1 MSRLVPVF
9 ARSAHESSPSVG
21 IARRFGVYR
30 DWPRCA
36 PPTLANLAARRRRQL
51 SSMRPE
57 LKPPPHNSAPVR
69 STKGQLSEHHQ
80 CSTTPLH
87 QHITD
92 IVQRAKDLT
101 EQKWNS
107 KSEAEALSLLA
118 ECEKAVSSDRYYHYY
133 NNSNSNSTSSAAT
146 DDRLTVSVFQ
156 AADRLGRKLVSS
168 TDPYVP
174 VALLVRYLEFYAR
187 LARPDITQRTLVNNR
202 WWRWTQTPASV
213 YSAQQLALLR
223 FSVDRATVSASPS
236 SYSNYL
242 RKTALLPGST
252 DLKALA
258 DLVNSRLADY
268 RSAEDVTNDVV
279 RRYRMLRLLIKVVE
293 YTVFVTLVLI
303 VGKWLLAENAV
314 LFATTDIVER
324 MTIVATTVSLL
335 ALAFHVLLRYSMVG
349 SLITPPPPINVL
361 SSARS
366 WRSRFLLRGR
376 WFRGPAAGSRI
387 SLENDLRA
395 REILRTAFPAAPAI
409 DATAELRE
417 LLKTPSSNPL
427 VPPRMSWQLRLAL
440 GWSRLARLFAVV
452 EPMFVGEHGLSQRLA
467 LMWLRNL
474 VQMVPPHHPN
484 SSPADVATDIAATD
498 VISGE
503 LQRFTLFVK
512 RNFESTP
519 FALAAHD
526 LQAASAFVAA
536 HADPAAM
543 EAFLELFTGGYVGL
557 RHGSKSGNSPTVS
570 DRLDYMI
577 NFAMEPISRAGQ
589 SLQASGFERSKPA
602 DIQKCTK
609 SAVVMSFGTIISQLC
624 WRHAHN
630 HHQQQQQQAGPAALV
645 VAVNAFLDTPAIPVS
660 AALYR
665 SAFSAAADVLRD
677 LSILRSLVASFE
689 QRFLDGDQYVL
700 RIVRRAHTPQSVGW
714 KLPSVAPPTNLGAQN
729 NLLVD
734 CVSPY
739 VAYLAQEEEVAAVS
753 VGLVDL
759 PPQNSGSV
767 VKTDSVA
774 DFVERWSKL
783 GILDTKSCVQC
794 LSTAVRSV
802 ATPKANS
809 KHLLAS
815 TAEQWVLLGFRVVDS
830 ALSAKEPVSPLG
842 RENVMQ
848 AFYQFLELTLRAST
862 TIEASATQHN
872 QQCDV
877 CVCVCV
883 YTKWKELVARYPI
896 VATRATAP
904 FNSLLV
910 RALSGNHPQQSQSQ
924 SRERVRWVLE
934 VLDLMH
940 GLGQT
945 PTLQAL
951 DALCLAA
958 SRVRVD
964 VSHQIDYWTH
974 SIKTKAR
981 TRDTKMNRFAKSLF

>member
-1 MSRLVPVF
+1 
-9 ARSAHESSPSVG
+9 
-21 IARRFGVYR
+21 
-30 DWPRCA
+30 
-36 PPTLANLAARRRRQL
+36 
-51 SSMRPE
+51 MRPE
-57 LKPPPHNSAPVR
+57 LKPPPQHSVPVR
-69 STKGQLSEHHQ
+69 NTKGQSPEHHQ
-80 CSTTPLH
+80 CSTTLLH
-87 QHITD
+87 QNIAD

-107 KSEAEALSLLA
+107 KTEAEALSLLA
-118 ECEKAVSSDRYYHYY
+118 ECEKAVSSDRYYSFY
-133 NNSNSNSTSSAAT
+133 NSNSTSSATT

-174 VALLVRYLEFYAR
+174 VALFVRYLEFYAR
-187 LARPDITQRTLVNNR
+187 LARPDITQRTLVNSR

-223 FSVDRATVSASPS
+223 FSIDKATVSASAS

-242 RKTALLPGST
+242 RKTALPPSST

-258 DLVNSRLADY
+258 DLVDSRLADY

-279 RRYRMLRLLIKVVE
+279 HRYRMLRLLIKVVE

-314 LFATTDIVER
+314 LFATTDIVGR

-349 SLITPPPPINVL
+349 SLITPPPPINAL

-366 WRSRFLLRGR
+366 WWSRFLLRGR
-376 WFRGPAAGSRI
+376 WFRGPAAASRI

-417 LLKTPSSNPL
+417 LLKSPSSNPL

-440 GWSRLARLFAVV
+440 GWSRFARLFAVV

-474 VQMVPPHHPN
+474 VQTVPPHHPN
-484 SSPADVATDIAATD
+484 FSSPADASADAVATD

-503 LQRFTLFVK
+503 LQRFALFVK

-519 FALAAHD
+519 FALAADD
-526 LQAASAFVAA
+526 LQAVSAFVAA

-557 RHGSKSGNSPTVS
+557 RHGSKSGNIPAVS

-609 SAVVMSFGTIISQLC
+609 SAVVMSFGTVISQLC
-624 WRHAHN
+624 WRHAHQQQQ
-630 HHQQQQQQAGPAALV
+630 QQQQQQAGPAALV
-645 VAVNAFLDTPAIPVS
+645 VAVNAFLETPDIPVS

-665 SAFSAAADVLRD
+665 SAFAAAADVLRD
-677 LSILRSLVASFE
+677 RRMLRSLAASFE

-714 KLPSVAPPTNLGAQN
+714 KLPSVAPPTDLGAQKN
-729 NLLVD
+729 PLVD

-739 VAYLAQEEEVAAVS
+739 VAYLAQEEVEVAAGS
-753 VGLVDL
+753 DALVDPL
-759 PPQNSGSV
+759 PQEAGSV
-767 VKTDSVA
+767 AKTDSVA
-774 DFVERWSKL
+774 DFVERWSSL

-794 LSTAVRSV
+794 LSTAIRSV
-802 ATPKANS
+802 ATPRANG
-809 KHLLAS
+809 KHLLLAS
-815 TAEQWVLLGFRVVDS
+815 TAEQWVLLGFRAVDS

-848 AFYQFLELTLRAST
+848 TFYQFLELALRAST
-862 TIEASATQHN
+862 ATEASTSQHS
-872 QQCDV
+872 QRCDV
-877 CVCVCV
+877 CACV
-883 YTKWKELVARYPI
+883 YTKWKELATRYPI
-896 VATRATAP
+896 VATHATAS
-904 FNSLLV
+904 FNSLLIRV
-910 RALSGNHPQQSQSQ
+910 LSGNHSQQSQ
-924 SRERVRWVLE
+924 SRERVRWALE

-958 SRVRVD
+958 SRVRID